1 MPGKSSKSN
10 KTDAVM
16 RLLTG
21 KKTASN
27 PILDSDFKEKK
38 ITSRKKSAREGGT
51 EIDIAG
57 ELITEFLP
65 KVLERFRCCRCPV
78 CYAEAMSDAL
88 DRAPTMVI
96 KINGK
101 DDLRQAEDLKRK
113 SRREIL
119 TILIRIAI
127 KRRKLEKH
135 DI

>member
-1 MPGKSSKSN
+1 MAARSSKTN

-21 KKTASN
+21 KKTAAN
-27 PILDSDFKEKK
+27 PILDSEFKEKK

-57 ELITEFLP
+57 ELVTEFLP

-78 CYAEAMSDAL
+78 CYADAMSEAL
-88 DRAPTMVI
+88 EKSPVMTI

-101 DDLRQAEDLKRK
+101 EDLKRAEDLKFK

-119 TILIRIAI
+119 RVLIRIAI
-127 KRRKLEKH
+127 KRRRMEKH
-135 DI
+135 M

>member
-1 MPGKSSKSN
+1 MAGRSSKSN

-21 KKTASN
+21 KKTAAN
-27 PILDSDFKEKK
+27 PILDSEFKEKK
-38 ITSRKKSAREGGT
+38 ITSRKKSARDGGT

-57 ELITEFLP
+57 ELVSEFLP
-65 KVLERFRCCRCPV
+65 KVLERFNCCRCPV

-88 DRAPTMVI
+88 ERSPTMTI
-96 KINGK
+96 KINSK
-101 DDLRQAEDLKRK
+101 DDLRQAEDIKRK

-127 KRRKLEKH
+127 KRRRLEKH
-135 DI
+135 DL

>member
-1 MPGKSSKSN
+1 MAAKSSKTN

-21 KKTASN
+21 KKTAAN
-27 PILDSDFKEKK
+27 PILDSEFKEKK

-57 ELITEFLP
+57 ELVTEFLP

-78 CYAEAMSDAL
+78 CYADAMSEAL
-88 DRAPTMVI
+88 EKSPVMVI
-96 KINGK
+96 RVNGK
-101 DDLRQAEDLKRK
+101 EDLKRAEDLKFK

-119 TILIRIAI
+119 RVLIRIAI
-127 KRRKLEKH
+127 KRRRMEKH
-135 DI
+135 M